1 MHTWCRAVCDFRS
14 RPLFFAHRIL
24 PAGLRSRFQL
34 FTSSGGLP
42 NHLDSLRLKAPLQPC
57 VDEHAD
63 LLPTLEFS
71 KSHFFST
78 TNAIKKVEPPALV
91 TLSTGILRCRL
102 SLSGIRKPRT
112 LPINI
117 GFYSNTVWFFLE
129 VWWNDRHLHRHPNR
143 CRLTPKALQNI
154 VGEKLLAVRVGYILQ
169 QCKGQ
174 NIELDAAWLS
184 RVVILTLM
192 FFFVAVDEICEHLS
206 DKSSLSLM
214 QTENSKEGIMAAEA
228 CISQAGLR
236 FGTLLRDIYARLRIC
251 LLRITK
257 YIRRK
262 TREKNPL
269 KVKSWD
275 VHVNH
280 MCAKI

>member
-14 RPLFFAHRIL
+14 RPLSFAHRIL

-192 FFFVAVDEICEHLS
+192 FFLWQ
-206 DKSSLSLM
+206 L
-214 QTENSKEGIMAAEA
+214 
-228 CISQAGLR
+228 
-236 FGTLLRDIYARLRIC
+236 
-251 LLRITK
+251 TK
-257 YIRRK
+257 YVNICRTKVRCRWCKRK
-262 TREKNPL
+262 TAKKE
-269 KVKSWD
+269 SWWQKRASPRLVYD
-275 VHVNH
+275 SALSFETFTHVYVY
-280 MCAKI
+280 AYYE